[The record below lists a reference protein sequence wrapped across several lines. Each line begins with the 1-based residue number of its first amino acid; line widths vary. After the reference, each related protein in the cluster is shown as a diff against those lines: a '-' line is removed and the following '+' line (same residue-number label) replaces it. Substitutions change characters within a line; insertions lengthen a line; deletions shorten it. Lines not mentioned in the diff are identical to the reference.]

1 MLKFK
6 KNWTYLYLMQLT
18 ISALGNQSTHFLAEI
33 IAAVSS
39 CESNVLE
46 LRSSRLAHVTASYML
61 VEGNWNHIA
70 KLESILDG
78 LQKRLEINIHTLRT
92 ETTHTENG
100 GIPYALETISLDRNN
115 VIEDITS
122 FLFDHE
128 ISIEEINASSYQAP
142 YIQTPIFSTK
152 FILFI
157 PSEVQLL
164 AFREEFLDFCTH
176 LNIDAIIEPIK
187 R

>member
-1 MLKFK
+1 MIDFK
-6 KNWTYLYLMQLT
+6 KNWTYLMQLT
-18 ISALGNQSTHFLAEI
+18 ISALGNQSAHFIAEI
-33 IAAVSS
+33 IAAVTS
-39 CESNVLE
+39 CESKVLE
-46 LRSSRLAHVTASYML
+46 LRTSRLAQVTATYML

-70 KLESILDG
+70 KLESILEG
-78 LQKRLEINIHTLRT
+78 LQKRLEINIQTLRT
-92 ETTHTENG
+92 ESHHKESE
-100 GIPYALETISLDRNN
+100 GIPYSLETISLDRDN

-122 FLFDHE
+122 FLFDRE

-152 FILFI
+152 FILCI
-157 PSEVQLL
+157 PPEVRLL
-164 AFREEFLDFCTH
+164 ALREEFLDFCDN

>member
-1 MLKFK
+1 
-6 KNWTYLYLMQLT
+6 MQLT
-18 ISALGNQSTHFLAEI
+18 ISALGNKSTHFIAEI

-46 LRSSRLAHVTASYML
+46 LRSSRLAQVTATYML

-70 KLESILDG
+70 KLESILEG
-78 LQKRLEINIHTLRT
+78 LQKRLEINIQTLRT
-92 ETTHTENG
+92 ESHHKENE
-100 GIPYALETISLDRNN
+100 GIPYSLETISLDRDN
-115 VIEDITS
+115 VLEDITS

-128 ISIEEINASSYQAP
+128 ISIEEINASCYQAP

-157 PSEVQLL
+157 PPEVQLL
-164 AFREEFLDFCTH
+164 AFREEFLDFCAS

>member
-1 MLKFK
+1 
-6 KNWTYLYLMQLT
+6 MQLT
-18 ISALGNQSTHFLAEI
+18 ISALGNKSTHFIAEI

-46 LRSSRLAHVTASYML
+46 LRSSRLAQVTALYML
-61 VEGNWNHIA
+61 VDGNWNHIA
-70 KLESILDG
+70 KLESILEG

-92 ETTHTENG
+92 ETTHTESE
-100 GIPYALETISLDRNN
+100 GIPYTLETISLDRDN

-142 YIQTPIFSTK
+142 YIQTAIFSTK

-157 PSEVQLL
+157 PPEVQLL
-164 AFREEFLDFCTH
+164 VFREEFLDFCNS